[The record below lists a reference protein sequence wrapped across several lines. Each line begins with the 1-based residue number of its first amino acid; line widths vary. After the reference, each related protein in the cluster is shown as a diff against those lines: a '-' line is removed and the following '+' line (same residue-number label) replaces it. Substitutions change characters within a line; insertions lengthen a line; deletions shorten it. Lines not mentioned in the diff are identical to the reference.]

1 MKPSALLHHLSPL
14 DFFST
19 LITMDNVDTE
29 IGGFRYY
36 VAGIPNEI
44 VIIATLPSL
53 LDNADETEGMT
64 PDKQFENL
72 SLLD

>member
-1 MKPSALLHHLSPL
+1 
-14 DFFST
+14 
-19 LITMDNVDTE
+19 MDNVDTE

-53 LDNADETEGMT
+53 LDNAEETKGMT